1 MKRGVN
7 DPKMKGNYNFR
18 IAITGHRAGVNDP
31 KMKGN
36 YNVLPVCH

>member
-7 DPKMKGNYNFR
+7 DPKMKGNYNYR
-18 IAITGHRAGVNDP
+18 MVISCLPGGVNDP

-36 YNVLPVCH
+36 YNEMPC

>member
-7 DPKMKGNYNFR
+7 DPKMKGNYNHDRKFMNFSQ
-18 IAITGHRAGVNDP
+18 GVNDP